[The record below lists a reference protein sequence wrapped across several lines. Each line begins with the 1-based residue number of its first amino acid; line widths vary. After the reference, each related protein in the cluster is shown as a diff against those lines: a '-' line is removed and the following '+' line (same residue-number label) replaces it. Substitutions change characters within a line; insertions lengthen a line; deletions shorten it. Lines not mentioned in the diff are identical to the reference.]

1 MPQISVIVPLYNV
14 ERYVGDAVRSLQA
27 QTFGDFEAILVDDG
41 STDETLAEARA
52 AIGDD
57 ARFSIVQQANCGP
70 ATARNRGLSQAR
82 GVYVTFLDA
91 DDSFAPDAFA
101 KLHARAQADDL
112 DYLDFSA
119 RTVYE
124 DARLRRVR
132 DESFYEGR
140 RDIPGVMSGPA
151 LFAAFQRNR
160 EYCCALWLHF
170 FKRSLL
176 LEPEPALLLRDGM
189 YVHED
194 ELFSPLLIARA
205 KRAAFLNE
213 PLYERRVRA
222 ESLMTAGRGMRS
234 VSSMFEAAWE
244 LRSWLEGRVDEC
256 DAEFVGALAGRIAEL
271 HELACADAA
280 DVDAE
285 ELIAYASQLPA
296 AQRVEFEIAI
306 VQGAVRRAEFYGST
320 TWRAGEALLAVPQ
333 ALRALIRRA
342 SS

>member
-14 ERYVGDAVRSLQA
+14 ERYIADAIRSLKA
-27 QTFGDFEAILVDDG
+27 QSFGDFEAVLVDDG
-41 STDETLAEARA
+41 STDGTVRA
-52 AIGDD
+52 AVDAIGGDG
-57 ARFSIVQQANCGP
+57 RFTVVQQANRGP
-70 ATARNRGLSQAR
+70 ASARNRGLSQAR
-82 GVYVTFLDA
+82 GTYVAFLDA
-91 DDSFAPDAFA
+91 DDAFAPKAFE

-119 RTVYE
+119 HTVYE
-124 DARLRRVR
+124 DPRLQRVR

-140 RDIPGVMSGPA
+140 RDIPGVLSGPE
-151 LFAAFQRNR
+151 LFCAFQRNR

-170 FKRSLL
+170 FKRAL
-176 LEPEPALLLRDGM
+176 LEKEGLTLRDGM

-194 ELFSPLLIARA
+194 ELFSPLLIAQA
-205 KRAAFLNE
+205 QRAAFLNE
-213 PLYERRVRA
+213 PLYERRLREA
-222 ESLMTAGRGMRS
+222 SLMTGSRGMRS

-256 DAEFVGALAGRIAEL
+256 DAEFVAALAGRIAEL

-333 ALRALIRRA
+333 ALRALIRHA